1 MYFVTLTMT
10 FTIQLKNVRRMNL
23 KLLISSVPFGT
34 IELRLEFLYYR
45 ICSPVIFVPGEK
57 LLPGT
62 IILSLMVLMSLS
74 LLMLSNISQ
83 LANFVNSQDIWLK
96 FCIEAQSNILN

>member
-1 MYFVTLTMT
+1 MFFVTLTMT

-62 IILSLMVLMSLS
+62 IIRLLIVLMSMSEIS
-74 LLMLSNISQ
+74 L
-83 LANFVNSQDIWLK
+83 LANFVNFKDIG
-96 FCIEAQSNILN
+96 